1 MRAKS
6 KTKIHVV
13 EVSSASWRS
22 AQGKAELTREA
33 LEVFT
38 PPDARP
44 NHAIVARTLCNS
56 IVARTDVAARV
67 HFSEPTLRT
76 LLSVMCRDC
85 ASLLACAGGHLASFM
100 YTPFSSLTHMLSR
113 ALREALC

>member
-67 HFSEPTLRT
+67 HFSEVGRFSVARRLRGAVIQGS
-76 LLSVMCRDC
+76 SVSNGC
-85 ASLLACAGGHLASFM
+85 ATAAYRS
-100 YTPFSSLTHMLSR
+100 
-113 ALREALC
+113 

>member
-38 PPDARP
+38 PPRRASKPRNCGPDALQLNCGP
-44 NHAIVARTLCNS
+44 NGRG
-56 IVARTDVAARV
+56 R
-67 HFSEPTLRT
+67 
-76 LLSVMCRDC
+76 
-85 ASLLACAGGHLASFM
+85 
-100 YTPFSSLTHMLSR
+100 SR
-113 ALREALC
+113 AFQ